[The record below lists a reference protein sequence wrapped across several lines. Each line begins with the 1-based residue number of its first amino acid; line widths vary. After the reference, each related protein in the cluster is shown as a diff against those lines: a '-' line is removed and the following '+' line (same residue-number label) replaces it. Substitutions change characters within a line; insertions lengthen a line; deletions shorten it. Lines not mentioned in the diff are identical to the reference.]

1 MNHGKFLSLPGVGSQ
16 GAARV
21 CRFSSPTGRAAWHR
35 LGVAR
40 RNTAVGDD
48 VNDGVNRRAVDRESE
63 GGRGGAPEAP
73 SDRRARHLAALG
85 PEQARFRDL
94 IGKVGS
100 GEHTSTG
107 LTREEAREAMTLMLS
122 GTLDPV
128 QLGAFL
134 IAHRIRRPST
144 EELCGMLDTF
154 QAQGPKLT
162 TPGRR
167 ALCFGVPYDGRSRT
181 APVLPLVAL
190 TLAAAGVPVV
200 LHGSGPMPVKYG
212 VTLAE
217 LFAALGIAWEGL
229 SLEAVQE
236 RLDHHH
242 LALTH
247 QPRHFPA
254 AEALVPIRDL
264 IGKRPPVASLELLW
278 TPHHGD
284 HLVVSGFVHPPTEPR
299 AWDTLRLAGERE
311 VLTIKGLEGSTDL
324 PTNRPG
330 IAGRMRGDTT
340 ERLELQ
346 PRSHGLSAPE
356 VAWEGLDAWRPQAM
370 EGLRGE
376 GPLAQALL
384 WNLGCLLW
392 QADQAPNL
400 EEGLEQARALVAG
413 QAGEGCRQ
421 ALAA

>member
-1 MNHGKFLSLPGVGSQ
+1 MGEGVN
-16 GAARV
+16 V
-21 CRFSSPTGRAAWHR
+21 VP
-35 LGVAR
+35 
-40 RNTAVGDD
+40 
-48 VNDGVNRRAVDRESE
+48 DGVDVEMRRAH
-63 GGRGGAPEAP
+63 
-73 SDRRARHLAALG
+73 HLKLLG
-85 PEQARFRDL
+85 PDKARFRTL

-107 LTREEAREAMTLMLS
+107 LTREEAREAMALMLS

-154 QAQGPKLT
+154 QAQGPVLT

-167 ALCFGVPYDGRSRT
+167 AVCFGVPYDGRSRT
-181 APVLPLVAL
+181 APVLPLVGL
-190 TLAAAGVPVV
+190 SLAAAQVPVV
-200 LHGSGPMPVKYG
+200 LHGGGPMPVKYG
-212 VTLAE
+212 ITLAE
-217 LFAALGIAWEGL
+217 LFAALGINWEGL
-229 SLEAVQE
+229 SLSAVQE
-236 RLDHHH
+236 RLNRHH

-247 QPRHFPA
+247 QPLHFPS

-278 TPHHGD
+278 TPHRGD

-299 AWDTLRLAGERE
+299 AWETLRMAGERE

-324 PTNRPG
+324 PTDRPG
-330 IAGRMRGDTT
+330 IAARLRGEGT
-340 ERLELQ
+340 ERLELH
-346 PRSHGLSAPE
+346 PSAHGLNAAE
-356 VAWEGLDAWRPQAM
+356 VSWKGLDTWREQAM
-370 EGLRGE
+370 AALRGE

-392 QADQAPNL
+392 QVGQAPSL
-400 EEGLEQARALVAG
+400 KEGLDQARAMVAG
-413 QAGEGCRQ
+413 QAGESCRQ